1 MKMDGQIFAR
11 TVSEGFLKPFCT
23 VRIAAASLNKFF
35 KESDFKMKKCIV
47 SNDAPKP
54 VGPYSHAVQVG
65 NFLFVSG
72 QLAINPM
79 SGKIEGD
86 DIKAQTQLVFK
97 NIEAILKEAGFSF
110 EDVVKVNVYLSSLED
125 FAKFNE
131 VYSTIFTQNY
141 PARTTVE
148 AKLLPGALVEVDVIA
163 AKE

>member
-1 MKMDGQIFAR
+1 MKRF
-11 TVSEGFLKPFCT
+11 
-23 VRIAAASLNKFF
+23 
-35 KESDFKMKKCIV
+35 IV

-54 VGPYSHAVQVG
+54 VGPYSHAVLVG
-65 NFLFVSG
+65 NMLFVSG
-72 QLAINPM
+72 QLAINPV

-110 EDVVKVNVYLSSLED
+110 EDVVKVNVYLTSLED

-131 VYSTIFTQNY
+131 VYSTIFTKNF

-148 AKLLPGALVEVDVIA
+148 AKLLPGALIEVDVIA